1 MVFSRLLVV
10 VNQFDVDGIRSIK
23 TENNAPICPDRD
35 RPKPL
40 QVAFKRMQTITWEIK
55 RLRMSR
61 PIETGKNILNSTYLI
76 RPYPPLIAIL
86 IQPFQTPML
95 KTPDH

>member
-1 MVFSRLLVV
+1 
-10 VNQFDVDGIRSIK
+10 
-23 TENNAPICPDRD
+23 
-35 RPKPL
+35 
-40 QVAFKRMQTITWEIK
+40 MQTITWEIK